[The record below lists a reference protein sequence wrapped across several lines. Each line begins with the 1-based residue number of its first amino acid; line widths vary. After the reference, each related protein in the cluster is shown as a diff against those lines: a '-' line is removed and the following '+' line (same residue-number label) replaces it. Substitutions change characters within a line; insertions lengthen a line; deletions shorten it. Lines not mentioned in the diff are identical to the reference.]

1 MYRRWLGI
9 LAVLLSLGVVSA
21 QRQTLVVFAA
31 ASLTDAF
38 EAISDAFEAE
48 NPDVEVLFN
57 FGGSS
62 TLATQLLQGAPA
74 DIFASA
80 NPEQMMIAFEGGR
93 IAEPIRTFAKNRLV
107 LIVPSDNP
115 ADIQSL
121 RDLAESGV
129 KIVLAA
135 PEIPV
140 RQYTDA
146 MLERLAQHPD
156 YGDAYRSAVVANIVS
171 EEPNTRQVAAKIALG
186 EADAGIVYASD
197 VTPSISDAVL
207 TVPIPHALNAIAT
220 YPIALTDDTPNPE
233 LAERFVNFVLS
244 DVGQDL
250 LTEWGFISVRIPSL
264 PYTVRLP
271 ADGALLV
278 DGQVLN
284 PLTLS
289 AQTLQAD
296 FAAHTV
302 EARYHDGRQMVHTR
316 FTGALLWEVI
326 EAAQPHFN
334 ADVRNDRLSMFIVA
348 TGSDGY
354 QAVISWGEIDPH
366 SGNPSILIAYAE
378 NGKPIADELG
388 GLRLVVPADNHDGRY
403 VRGLVNISLRD
414 APPTEARGK
423 DGGRL

>member
-1 MYRRWLGI
+1 MYKSWLGI
-9 LAVLLSLGVVSA
+9 LVMLLSFGAVSA

-38 EAISDAFEAE
+38 EAIAEAFEAE

-80 NPEQMMIAFEGGR
+80 NPEQMMTAFEGGR
-93 IAEPIRTFAKNRLV
+93 IAEPIRTFAKNRLT

-121 RDLAESGV
+121 RDLANSGV
-129 KIVLAA
+129 KIIVAA
-135 PEIPV
+135 PEVPV
-140 RQYTDA
+140 RLYTDV
-146 MLERLAQHPD
+146 MLERLAQNPD
-156 YGDAYRSAVVANIVS
+156 YGEAYRSAVVANIVS
-171 EEPNTRQVAAKIALG
+171 AEPNPRQVAAKIALG
-186 EADAGIVYASD
+186 EADVGIVYASD
-197 VTPSISDAVL
+197 VTPSIANAVL
-207 TVPIPHALNAIAT
+207 TIPIPDALNTIAT
-220 YPIALTDDTPNPE
+220 YPIALTDDTPHPE

-250 LTEWGFISVRIPSL
+250 LTEWGFISVCIPSL
-264 PYTVRLP
+264 TYTARPP

-278 DGQVLN
+278 DGLVLN

-302 EARYHDGRQMVHTR
+302 EAHYHDGRQMVHTR
-316 FTGALLWEVI
+316 FTGVLLWEVI

-334 ADVRNDRLSMFIVA
+334 PDVCDGRLSMFIVA
-348 TGSDGY
+348 IGSDGY
-354 QAVISWGEIDPH
+354 QSIISWGEIDPN
-366 SGNPSILIAYAE
+366 SGNPPILIAYAE
-378 NGKPIADELG
+378 NGNAITDELS
-388 GLRLVVPADNHDGRY
+388 GLRLIVPADSHDRRY

-414 APPTEARGK
+414 ALPPKRAEN
-423 DGGRL
+423 DHD